1 MRILDTKTMRYPVP
15 FEVIVATFPNT
26 SFPPEFTPPLP
37 FVLVGESSKPS
48 YNPATQQCREAVP
61 VKVGDQWVQGWDVV
75 EIFATQADRDAAVA
89 AAAAADA
96 INARTAAKQAR
107 AAAVAAIKVTTASG
121 KTFDG
126 DEVSQGR
133 MARAIIILNSNNA
146 PSTLWVLSDNSS
158 TQATAAELTEAL
170 TLASA
175 AQTAIWVV

>member
-126 DEVSQGR
+126 DEISQGR
-133 MARAIIILNSNNA
+133 MARVIISMHANSTETT
-146 PSTLWVLSDNSS
+146 SWVLSDN
-158 TQATAAELTEAL
+158 TAVQVTAAELTEAL
-170 TLASA
+170 ALAGA
-175 AQTAIWVV
+175 AQSAIWVI